1 MNNHIL
7 PISASDHSTISSDSA
22 PEKSY
27 LNAEVIQQTEKGFDQ
42 IDLILALMN
51 RLAMNSK
58 QLILLL
64 LLVKLKTSIIL
75 TILSNI
81 PDDPIALSLLKG
93 LKELAKKL
101 EGMTPEEGFEFDS
114 QITLASLN
122 SFEESYQS
130 RALTDREVDETNSII
145 LQLEE
150 VQKTIKYWLQGLST

>member
-7 PISASDHSTISSDSA
+7 PISASDHSTIPSDSA
-22 PEKSY
+22 PAKSH
-27 LNAEVIQQTEKGFDQ
+27 LSAEVIQQTEKGFDQ

-58 QLILLL
+58 QIILLL

-81 PDDPIALSLLKG
+81 PNDPIALSLLKG

-122 SFEESYQS
+122 SFDESYQS
-130 RALTDREVDETNSII
+130 RSLTDREVDEVNSVI

-150 VQKTIKYWLQGLST
+150 LQKTLKYWLQGLST